1 MRLCI
6 LYTFCETVQGTQG
19 DHAFHVSGAVV
30 EQQGMSTEEKCTQIE
45 SANGHFLSSRDEYHH
60 FLERFEE
67 APHADLF

>member
-1 MRLCI
+1 MI
-6 LYTFCETVQGTQG
+6 
-19 DHAFHVSGAVV
+19 
-30 EQQGMSTEEKCTQIE
+30 TEEKCTQIE